1 MICKNNTC
9 RKEIEEPLVLING
22 DWICPHCKEPLVN
35 TEISFQI
42 TKESNDLFKL
52 SELFYFYSIKEQDS
66 TKRNFYITNAV
77 TNCRLAVEQGHPEAY
92 VRLGFYYDKDYIE
105 LNRSEIARSQMAY
118 QYYSAVC
125 FSTSNDTDLKIDPGV
140 ENVSLTELKKRA
152 ATLLLQMLA
161 EFADG
166 ELLNKRY
173 NFAENARKI
182 KDTLG
187 IVVERNNNSVSTKQ
201 DQFEKIYSAL
211 CDSKNKKRAP
221 VFGLFTMVRVADLK
235 KLFTINDEHVFSLIK
250 NEELQLRFFTYK
262 KGSTTKISD
271 EGLFTLS
278 NKKNVNDEIED
289 LEKQKK
295 EYVILVFF
303 NKKNGHNFLKKKEVS
318 LLEKYLIN
326 NPDEYLL
333 TLATN
338 LAYNTF
344 ASSRVYYDDDIYYLF
359 DTKSHSVPKAL
370 NKLIEN

>member
-1 MICKNNTC
+1 
-9 RKEIEEPLVLING
+9 
-22 DWICPHCKEPLVN
+22 
-35 TEISFQI
+35 
-42 TKESNDLFKL
+42 
-52 SELFYFYSIKEQDS
+52 
-66 TKRNFYITNAV
+66 
-77 TNCRLAVEQGHPEAY
+77 
-92 VRLGFYYDKDYIE
+92 
-105 LNRSEIARSQMAY
+105 
-118 QYYSAVC
+118 
-125 FSTSNDTDLKIDPGV
+125 
-140 ENVSLTELKKRA
+140 
-152 ATLLLQMLA
+152 MLA

-173 NFAENARKI
+173 NYAENARKI

-187 IVVERNNNSVSTKQ
+187 IVVERNNNSTSTKQ

-235 KLFTINDEHVFSLIK
+235 KLFTINDEYVFSLIK

-278 NKKNVNDEIED
+278 NKKNVNDEIEE
-289 LEKQKK
+289 LERQKK
-295 EYVILVFF
+295 EYVVLIFF

-318 LLEKYLIN
+318 SLEKYLLN
-326 NPDEYLL
+326 SSNDYLL

-338 LAYNTF
+338 LSYNTF

-359 DTKSHSVPKAL
+359 DSKSHSVPKAL
-370 NKLIEN
+370 DKLIEN